1 MICIVLLKCW
11 YLTCLFCDWQGT
23 NLLLPALP
31 RLTLNSPHAKLVI
44 LAVCLTLLPVQ
55 RVVFMGPEGL
65 MLRGLETVHVPHAIL
80 QLLWHL

>member
-1 MICIVLLKCW
+1 M
-11 YLTCLFCDWQGT
+11 
-23 NLLLPALP
+23 LPALP

-65 MLRGLETVHVPHAIL
+65 MLRGLGTVHVPHAIL
-80 QLLWHL
+80 QLLWHLLWQMGGIRCVILLLILPLGDG